1 MLPRRCDKRSLVLK
15 YCLKCATHQ
24 VNPLPLISHVVE
36 VILIAVA
43 EPYWARLR
51 EPVVPAELKYI
62 VSVVIAIVTT
72 FEVMLIKVSAVPM
85 VYATELFAGIVYVLA
100 LASPDG

>member
-1 MLPRRCDKRSLVLK
+1 VRQKIVGFEILLEVRHS
-15 YCLKCATHQ
+15 YQ
-24 VNPLPLISHVVE
+24 VNPLPLISQVVE

-62 VSVVIAIVTT
+62 VSVVMAIVTT
-72 FEVMLIKVSAVPM
+72 WLVMLMKVSAVPR
-85 VYATELFAGIVYVLA
+85 A
-100 LASPDG
+100 

>member
-1 MLPRRCDKRSLVLK
+1 MIFGFEMLLEVRHS
-15 YCLKCATHQ
+15 YQ

-62 VSVVIAIVTT
+62 VSVVMAIVTT
-72 FEVMLIKVSAVPM
+72 WLVMLMKVSAVPK
-85 VYATELFAGIVYVLA
+85 A
-100 LASPDG
+100 